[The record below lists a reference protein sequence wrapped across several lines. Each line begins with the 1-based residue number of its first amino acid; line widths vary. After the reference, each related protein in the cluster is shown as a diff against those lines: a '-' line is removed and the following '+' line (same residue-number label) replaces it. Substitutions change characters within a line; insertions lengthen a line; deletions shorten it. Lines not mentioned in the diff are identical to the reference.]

1 MREKIDDENNVH
13 YYISLDN
20 LNTKEIEDVFKED
33 RELKMFNI
41 ILLYSNRDLISSDTE
56 NKLSKLNYS
65 VVKQGNKIY
74 VRDKKSNKRFHF
86 KY

>member
-1 MREKIDDENNVH
+1 MREKIDEENNVH

-20 LNTKEIEDVFKED
+20 LNTEEITNLFKED
-33 RELKMFNI
+33 RDLKMFNT